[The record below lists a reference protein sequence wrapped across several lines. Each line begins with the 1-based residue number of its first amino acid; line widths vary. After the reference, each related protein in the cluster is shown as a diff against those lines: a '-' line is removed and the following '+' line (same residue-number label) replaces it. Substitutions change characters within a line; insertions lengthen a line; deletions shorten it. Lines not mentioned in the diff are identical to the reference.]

1 MRLLNTLAIGLLC
14 LVAAGCGQASGQP
27 EPQRFPVHGAVTLD
41 GKPLAS
47 GLIYFKTIQ
56 TGAVDS
62 AEIKDGKFEGK
73 AQAGDRRVEIC
84 SYETVQPA
92 ADDPMGTVIQ
102 RNTLPPR
109 YHLESSLTA
118 KVTQEG
124 PNEFNFELSSR

>member
-1 MRLLNTLAIGLLC
+1 M
-14 LVAAGCGQASGQP
+14 
-27 EPQRFPVHGAVTLD
+27 TLD

-73 AQAGDRRVEIC
+73 AQPATGAWRSAPMRRSSRGGRSDGYGDPEEYP
-84 SYETVQPA
+84 S
-92 ADDPMGTVIQ
+92 
-102 RNTLPPR
+102 PR

-124 PNEFNFELSSR
+124 PNEFNFELVR